1 MERGWGGVGGGE
13 GGIPMMGIMGCYKN
27 ITEPHGG
34 SSKSY
39 REVTTIL

>member
-1 MERGWGGVGGGE
+1 MERGWGGGGE